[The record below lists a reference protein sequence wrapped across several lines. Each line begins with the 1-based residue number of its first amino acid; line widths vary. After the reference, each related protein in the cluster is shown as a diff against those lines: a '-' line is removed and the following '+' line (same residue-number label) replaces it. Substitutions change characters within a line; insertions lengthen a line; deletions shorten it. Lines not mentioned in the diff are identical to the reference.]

1 MQIYFSQKT
10 IFAFKFIS
18 YMKIAILGTRGI
30 PNNYGGFEQFAEFF
44 SVYLAEKGHEVY
56 CYNSHN
62 HKYQEKTF
70 HGVNL
75 IHKYDPEYKYGTFGQ
90 FIYDY
95 NCIMDSRKR
104 DFDII
109 LQLGYTSNSVWF
121 FLMPKKAINIINMD
135 GLEWKRSKYSKP
147 VKQFLKVAEWL
158 AAKSGDYLISDS
170 LGIKKY
176 LQEKY
181 KKDST
186 YIAYGAYPFN
196 APNEAILKKY
206 YVEKENFNM
215 IMARFEPENNLDMVL
230 EGVALNSDDK
240 TPILVFGNHNTKY
253 GAYLKNK
260 FKSFANIR
268 FMGGIYNLEH
278 LNNLRYYSK
287 LYFHGHSVGGTNPS
301 LLEAMASQAIIAAH
315 DNDFNKGVLKEN
327 AVYFSNPTEVKNLL
341 NNTKKSNNLP
351 FIKNNYEAIVNQ
363 FNWKKI
369 NGDYL
374 QLFEQCM
381 ERYQAGKS

>member
-1 MQIYFSQKT
+1 MPPIKEF
-10 IFAFKFIS
+10 
-18 YMKIAILGTRGI
+18 MKIAILGTRGI
-30 PNNYGGFEQFAEFF
+30 PNHYGGFEQFAEFF
-44 SVYLAEKGHEVY
+44 SVYLAEQGHQVY

-75 IHKYDPEYKYGTFGQ
+75 IHKNDPEYKYGTFGQ

-95 NCIMDSRKR
+95 NCIIDSRKR

-147 VKQFLKVAEWL
+147 VQQFLKVAEWL
-158 AAKSGDYLISDS
+158 AAKSGDYLVSDS
-170 LGIKKY
+170 LGIKKF

-181 KKDST
+181 KKEST
-186 YIAYGAYPFN
+186 YIAYGAYPFSS
-196 APNEAILKKY
+196 PNEQILEEY
-206 YVEKENFNM
+206 QVEKENFNM

-230 EGVALNSDDK
+230 EGVALNSYDK
-240 TPILVFGNHNTKY
+240 TPILVIGNHNTKY
-253 GAYLKNK
+253 GEYLKNK
-260 FKSFANIR
+260 FKSHENIR

-278 LNNLRYYSK
+278 LNNLRYFSK

-301 LLEAMASQAIIAAH
+301 LLEAMASQALIAAH
-315 DNDFNKGVLKEN
+315 NNDFNKGVLKEN
-327 AVYFSNPTEVKNLL
+327 AFYFSNPTEVKNLL

-351 FIKNNYEAIVNQ
+351 FIKNNYEAIVNE
-363 FNWKKI
+363 FNWTKI

-381 ERYQAGKS
+381 ERYKAGKSK

>member
-1 MQIYFSQKT
+1 MPPIKEF
-10 IFAFKFIS
+10 
-18 YMKIAILGTRGI
+18 MKIAILGTRGI
-30 PNNYGGFEQFAEFF
+30 PNHYGGFEQFAEFF
-44 SVYLAEKGHEVY
+44 SVYLAEQGHQVY

-75 IHKYDPEYKYGTFGQ
+75 IHKNDPEYKYGTFGQ

-95 NCIMDSRKR
+95 NCIIDSRKR

-147 VKQFLKVAEWL
+147 VQQFLKVAEWL
-158 AAKSGDYLISDS
+158 AAKSGDYLVSDS
-170 LGIKKY
+170 LGIKKF

-181 KKDST
+181 KKEST
-186 YIAYGAYPFN
+186 YIAYGAYPFSS
-196 APNEAILKKY
+196 PNEQILEEY
-206 YVEKENFNM
+206 QVEKENFNM

-230 EGVALNSDDK
+230 EGVALNSYDK
-240 TPILVFGNHNTKY
+240 TPILVIGNHNTKY
-253 GAYLKNK
+253 GEYLKNK
-260 FKSFANIR
+260 FKSHENIR

-278 LNNLRYYSK
+278 LNNLRYFSK

-301 LLEAMASQAIIAAH
+301 LLEAMASQALIAAH
-315 DNDFNKGVLKEN
+315 NNDFNKGVLKEN
-327 AVYFSNPTEVKNLL
+327 AFYFSNPTEVKNLL

-351 FIKNNYEAIVNQ
+351 FIKNNYEAIVNE
-363 FNWKKI
+363 FNWTKI

-381 ERYQAGKS
+381 ERHKARK